1 MPKQKKP
8 ASTHNEYEIKDGC
21 RIQQIRVT
29 NGCRYYQV
37 DLRNNAGKRIRKNF
51 TNAKKACSFAS
62 KSMAKASGSGG
73 GGIKALQSTDTQR
86 DAVEILN
93 PFNTSLR
100 DAALFYAEYHEAV
113 DYVNSTKALIEQ
125 FIVDY
130 QNGLQH
136 ISEKQVQENST
147 TAKEAPLL
155 ASEST
160 EKATDDEMET
170 LQFPDTQYEALEI
183 LTPSNEMNHRVVDH
197 ADDAEA
203 SEEQLVKEEQIIAEA
218 QLVTEEQLAEEEQ
231 FFAEQQLLIAEEQF
245 LAEEQVVAE
254 QQPLAEE
261 QILEEEQFFAEQ
273 QRLAEEQFLEE
284 KQVVAEEQVQT
295 DRDELQ
301 PVSPVD
307 TKDSLSLAW
316 KPLYIPKNVKTQK
329 IYTPSD
335 ARRIMRTAKT
345 ELLPYLALG
354 MFGGLRST
362 EILKLRWRDVD
373 FKLAEIQVNANQS
386 IVNGRRTVSMQ
397 SNLGQFLVPF
407 RGKPKEFVVPHKQE
421 NLQRWTRTL
430 FKELEIKTINQGA
443 RHSFAMYHLASHP
456 LDETMEE
463 LGYSEST
470 PLHRYYRGLTNRR
483 RAQAEK
489 YFAIAPPNQADIIP
503 IKKKA
508 AA

>member
-1 MPKQKKP
+1 MPKPKKP
-8 ASTHNEYEIKDGC
+8 TPSHNEYEIKDGC

-37 DLRNNAGKRIRKNF
+37 DLRNNSGKRVRKNF

-73 GGIKALQSTDTQR
+73 SGGIKALQSTDPQR
-86 DAVEILN
+86 EAVEILA
-93 PFNTSLR
+93 PFNASLR
-100 DAALFYAEYHEAV
+100 EAALFYAEHHGAV
-113 DYVNSTKALIEQ
+113 DHINSTKALIEQ
-125 FIVDY
+125 FIADY
-130 QNGLQH
+130 QNDLRR
-136 ISEKQVQENST
+136 ISSKHAQKNST
-147 TAKEAPLL
+147 ETKEAPLL

-160 EKATDDEMET
+160 ERATDTEIKT
-170 LQFPDTQYEALEI
+170 LQFPDMQHEAVEI
-183 LTPSNEMNHRVVDH
+183 LKIHHEIVEQ
-197 ADDAEA
+197 ADSARALVEQTIA
-203 SEEQLVKEEQIIAEA
+203 EEQEQIIAK
-218 QLVTEEQLAEEEQ
+218 EQ
-231 FFAEQQLLIAEEQF
+231 FF
-245 LAEEQVVAE
+245 AEEQVVAE
-254 QQPLAEE
+254 QEFLEEEQFLAE
-261 QILEEEQFFAEQ
+261 QQLLAEEQFFAEERFIEEKQ
-273 QRLAEEQFLEE
+273 FLAEEQLLVEQLLAEE
-284 KQVVAEEQVQT
+284 QVVAEEQVQT
-295 DRDELQ
+295 DHAELQ

-307 TKDSLSLAW
+307 TKEPLSLAW
-316 KPLYIPKNVKTQK
+316 KPLYIPKNVKAQK
-329 IYTPSD
+329 TYTPSD
-335 ARRIMRTAKT
+335 VKRVMKTAKT
-345 ELLPYLALG
+345 ELVPYLALG

-421 NLQRWTRTL
+421 SLQRWTRSL
-430 FKELEIKTINQGA
+430 FKELEIKTIPQGA

-483 RAQAEK
+483 RVQAEK

-503 IKKKA
+503 IKNKA